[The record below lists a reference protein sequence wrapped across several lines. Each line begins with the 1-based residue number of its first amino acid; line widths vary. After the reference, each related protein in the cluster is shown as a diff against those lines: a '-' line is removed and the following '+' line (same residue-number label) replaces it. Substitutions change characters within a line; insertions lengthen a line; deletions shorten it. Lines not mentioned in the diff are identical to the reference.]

1 MKVSST
7 AAPVP
12 RTPEEVATL
21 LAAAGRGRASALLVG
36 DEIELGVVRAS
47 DARPATYEGPDGIGA
62 LLEDLRRAG
71 GYEPA
76 RENGAL
82 IGLTH
87 QDGHRLSLEPG
98 GQLELSTAPQR
109 GVVALEAAARAG
121 LARLSAAAQERGL
134 WLLAGGMVPAAQ
146 AAMPWM
152 PKGRYR
158 LMRAYFQALGE
169 SGRLAHHMMQ
179 RTLSNQVTID
189 YRDADDARDLLR
201 VGLALSPVAAAIFA
215 NTPLDGPEEAG
226 LLSLRA
232 EIWRFTDP
240 SRQGEP
246 PGVVEA
252 EDPLLR
258 YVEVALDAPMMF
270 RVQQGEYVAAH
281 GASFRRALTEG
292 AFPDGTPVRL
302 DDVWV
307 HLNSVFPDVRLK
319 RGLVELRAVDGQP
332 PAEQATAA
340 AFWSGL
346 LYDPDARGA
355 ARELLAPVDA
365 AARAEARREV
375 PRRALH
381 ARYGRRSMLE
391 VALELVTLAREG
403 LARRAAAGLED
414 PRAPELLEPVARRVR
429 AGRTPA
435 DDLLDAWRGPWA
447 RDVRALAAA
456 QRV

>member
-7 AAPVP
+7 VAPAP
-12 RTPEEVATL
+12 RTAEEVAAL
-21 LAAAGRGRASALLVG
+21 LAAAGRGPSGAALVG
-36 DEIELGVVRAS
+36 DELELGVVRAA

-62 LLEDLRRAG
+62 LLEALWRSG
-71 GYEPA
+71 GYEPV

-82 IGLTH
+82 IGLVH
-87 QDGHRLSLEPG
+87 EDGHRLSLEPG

-109 GVVALEAAARAG
+109 GVVALEAAARGRLG
-121 LARLSAAAQERGL
+121 LLSAAAQEHGL

-146 AAMPWM
+146 EAMPWM

-158 LMRAYFQALGE
+158 IMRAYFQALGE

-189 YRDADDARDLLR
+189 YRDADDVRDLLR
-201 VGLALSPVAAAIFA
+201 VGLAASPVAAAIFA
-215 NTPLDGPEEAG
+215 NTPLDGPDEAG

-252 EDPLLR
+252 QDPLLR

-270 RVQQGEYVAAH
+270 RVHEGDYLPMH
-281 GASFRRALTEG
+281 GASFRRALADG
-292 AFPDGTPVRL
+292 AWSDGTPVTV
-302 DDVWV
+302 DDVWA

-319 RGLVELRAVDGQP
+319 RGLVELRSVDGQP
-332 PAEQATAA
+332 PAEPATAA
-340 AFWSGL
+340 AFWVGL
-346 LYDPDARGA
+346 LYDADARGA
-355 ARELLAPVDA
+355 ARELLASVDA

-375 PRRALH
+375 PRRALA
-381 ARYGRRSMLE
+381 ARYGRHAMLD
-391 VALELVTLAREG
+391 VAQALLALARDG
-403 LARRAAAGLED
+403 LARRAAAGLDD
-414 PRAPELLEPVARRVR
+414 PRAPELLEPVLRRVR

-435 DDLLDAWRGPWA
+435 DDLLDAWRGAWA
-447 RDVRALAAA
+447 RDPRALAAA